1 MKKLLSIAFVLS
13 LAAGWGLAQS
23 DRATIN
29 AGALRTDLLSNNL
42 MGDTTDAQYLPAG
55 LFPYHDA
62 KSLLKLGSLWV
73 GGSID
78 NKKHFGVSAGYI
90 DGNGI
95 ISSEWNDDGGLVSA
109 AIPGAVSPLELS
121 AGWSDTSNAANQ
133 GIKLG
138 IKADLTVHQ
147 WSYSPIDKFYI
158 LNYKLENA
166 GGEKV
171 DSLYAGLYHLP
182 TVFRDAANNSSNL
195 DFCGFDS
202 SSDPVNGGG
211 RNLLWITADS
221 FSCSNSYG
229 VNPQFLGIR
238 LLQAMDPSGSP
249 AGLSGASSWFGL
261 RMEPYSDDDP
271 LNPYSK
277 YFYLSRNR
285 SDVADIQKVNA
296 PVTTF
301 DTLRL
306 DFFGQVITDVEGVWD
321 VNDTNHLGTNYYA
334 GGSFDAEKG
343 MIYLGTPKADRTAL
357 INSEEVWPSDTLT
370 LTVSVIP
377 VASVAGVYDNP
388 LDTGVNYYTGGS
400 FDPASGLITLGT
412 PYYGG
417 AQLYV
422 DYYYRI
428 NNVAVSYNYYY
439 NKVITTPWDSY
450 TLQIDPYAVQNVEGV
465 YWAKDSSGTG
475 TNYYTGGSFDKS
487 SGMISLAVPIDP
499 DTLVFERYSTFM
511 HDASWL
517 PQDDTLDI
525 SELDLSK
532 IVEILGVYDD
542 SNTDRY
548 PGGSY
553 DPATG
558 TITLGIPFSS
568 DDYHSVWVTYRYLGL
583 PSVWVKNYKPELSA
597 KNVLTSVGPW
607 TMDPGDTARAVF
619 AVVAGNTLAELQAAS
634 DSALYIWNNP
644 SAAISALAGS
654 VSGMVERTAGR
665 GPIPGA
671 KVVAYQGVASL
682 DSAYADDNGRYFISN
697 ISGGLYDSLVASA
710 VNYLS
715 ASLSNVTVT
724 NEQDNGGNNLT
735 LISSRADLSGDIVRA
750 DGITP
755 VKMAK
760 IYIRGANSDSTFS
773 DISGYYQFSGL
784 EITAGDTLIFTAPYC
799 RTDTVPGIMLAG
811 DSASVINHT
820 MHSLTGWIDGLITKL
835 DGITPIAGATIKA
848 ARTADTVSAI
858 SGSDGHYSIPGLA
871 SDTYNILVSVDWFA
885 SDSMSGIGVV
895 TDSTSLASLSLKQA
909 NNISSLIWQKKS
921 TMPSWRYG
929 SASAMAGG
937 KVYLF
942 GGRDYLGATNTV
954 FCYDPAADT
963 SRGDPWTSLTSM
975 PTSRYGLGAAT
986 VGDSIIYV
994 IGGYDNDSLPLATI
1008 EAYVPGSDAWVTG
1021 LAGMPTPRAF
1031 LGVASIAD
1039 TVYAVGGLNEVFPGL
1054 DTVELYLPGSNS
1066 WVTKKALLG
1075 GPSFGRAGI
1084 GFATLDSLGTKRV
1097 HCIGGRKLDGSVLQ
1111 THIKYNPVTNA
1122 WASRA
1127 AIPWVVAFGAAASL
1141 NDSLYMIGGWDAS
1154 NGYLNKVGAYTP
1166 FANTW
1171 STATD
1176 LPITAAYHSASALD
1190 SVGLWI
1196 FGGKTADTYISD
1208 DIYFGY
1214 KAGGITGLC
1223 NTTTDG
1229 PVVGALVSAISDS
1242 KVKNTEA
1249 TDNSGYYTLA
1259 GLEPGRYNVHIYKA
1273 GVMDTVISDVVVRW
1287 GRITDIGPVTGVSGG
1302 KPGVV
1307 VSSFALHPSYPNP
1320 ARGFCHI
1327 SYQIPSNS
1335 RVELAV
1341 YNVLG
1346 QKVKTLVSGN
1356 KPAGSYSIKWAGDDG
1371 RGQKVANGIYIY
1383 RLQMNSGTENKTAT
1397 KKLVL
1402 LR

>member
-1 MKKLLSIAFVLS
+1 MRKFLCIVFVLS
-13 LAAGWGLAQS
+13 LAAGWGMAQS

-29 AGALRTDLLSNNL
+29 AGALKTDLLSNNL
-42 MGDTTDAQYLPAG
+42 MGDTTAAQYLPAG
-55 LFPYHDA
+55 LYPYHDA
-62 KSLLKLGSLWV
+62 KSLLKLGSLWL

-90 DGNGI
+90 DRNGL
-95 ISSEWNDDGGLVSA
+95 ISTEWNNDGSLISA
-109 AIPGAVSPLELS
+109 NIPGAVSPFELS
-121 AGWSDTSNAANQ
+121 AGFGDTSDAANQ

-158 LNYKLENA
+158 LNYKLENV

-202 SSDPVNGGG
+202 SPDPVNGGG

-221 FSCSNSYG
+221 VSCSNSYG
-229 VNPQFLGIR
+229 IDPQFLGIR
-238 LLQAMDPSGSP
+238 LLQAVDPSGSP
-249 AGLSGASSWFGL
+249 AGLSGASSWFGI

-277 YFYLSRNR
+277 YFYLSRNK
-285 SDVADIQKVNA
+285 SDVADVQKVNA

-301 DTLRL
+301 DTLSL

-321 VNDTNHLGTNYYA
+321 VNDTNHLGLNYYT

-343 MIYLGTPKADRTAL
+343 LIYLGTPKADRTAL
-357 INSEEVWPSDTLT
+357 INSEEIWPSDTLT
-370 LTVSVIP
+370 LTVSVTP

-475 TNYYTGGSFDKS
+475 TNYYAGGSFDKS
-487 SGMISLAVPIDP
+487 SGMISLAVPIDL
-499 DTLVFERYSTFM
+499 DTLVFERYSTLM

-553 DPATG
+553 NPATG

-583 PSVWVKNYKPELSA
+583 PNVWVKNYKPELST

-619 AVVAGNTLAELQAAS
+619 AVVAGNTLSELQAAS

-644 SAAISALAGS
+644 STSVSAITGS

-665 GPIPGA
+665 GPISGA
-671 KVVAYQGVASL
+671 KVVAYQGVAPI
-682 DSAYADDNGRYFISN
+682 DSANTDNNGRYFISN
-697 ISGGLYDSLVASA
+697 ISGGLYDSLMASA
-710 VNYLS
+710 VNYLP

-724 NEQDNGGNNLT
+724 NEQNNGGNNLA
-735 LISSRADLSGDIVRA
+735 LVSSRADLSGAIVRA

-755 VKMAK
+755 VKMARVD
-760 IYIRGANSDSTFS
+760 IRGTNSDSTFS
-773 DISGYYQFSGL
+773 DVSGYYQFSNL
-784 EITAGDTLIFTAPYC
+784 KTTAGDTLIFSAPYC
-799 RTDTVPGIMLAG
+799 LTDTVPGIILAE
-811 DSASVINHT
+811 DSASACNHT
-820 MHSLTGWIDGLITKL
+820 MHSLTGWIDGRITKL
-835 DGITPIAGATIKA
+835 DGITPIAGASVKA
-848 ARTADTVSAI
+848 ARPADTVSTVT
-858 SGSDGHYSIPGLA
+858 GWDGTYSIPGLT
-871 SDTYNILVSVDWFA
+871 SDTYTVLVSAAWFA
-885 SDSMSGIGVV
+885 PDSMPGIVIAA
-895 TDSTSLASLSLKQA
+895 DSTALVNLSLKQA
-909 NNISSLIWQKKS
+909 NNISSLIWRKKS

-929 SASAMAGG
+929 AGTCQVQG
-937 KVYLF
+937 KVYVF

-963 SRGDPWTSLTSM
+963 SRGDPWTSLSDM
-975 PTSRYGLGAAT
+975 PIARYGLGAAA

-994 IGGYDNDSLPLATI
+994 IGGYDNDSLPLSTTH
-1008 EAYVPGSDAWVTG
+1008 AYLPASNSWVTG
-1021 LAGMPTPRAF
+1021 LPAMPTPRAF
-1031 LGVASIAD
+1031 MGVASISD
-1039 TVYAVGGLNEVFPGL
+1039 TVYAAGGLNNTAAGL
-1054 DTVELYLPGSNS
+1054 DTVEAYLVSANS
-1066 WVTKKALLG
+1066 WITPKELLG
-1075 GPSFGRAGI
+1075 GNSFGRAGI

-1097 HCIGGRKLDGSVLQ
+1097 YSIGGQRVDGSILQ
-1111 THIKYNPVTNA
+1111 TNIKYNPITNA
-1122 WASRA
+1122 WTIRTALPWLSA
-1127 AIPWVVAFGAAASL
+1127 YSSAVAI
-1141 NDSLYMIGGWDAS
+1141 NDSLYLIGGKNIAD
-1154 NGYLNKVGAYTP
+1154 GYLKKIGVYNT
-1166 FANTW
+1166 FANNW

-1176 LPITAAYHSASALD
+1176 YPITAAYLSASALD
-1190 SVGLWI
+1190 SVGIWVM
-1196 FGGKTADTYISD
+1196 GGKTADTYISD
-1208 DIYFGY
+1208 EIYFGY

-1223 NTTTDG
+1223 NTTTNG
-1229 PVVGALVSAISDS
+1229 PVIGAIVSAISGS

-1249 TDNSGYYTLA
+1249 TDNNGYFTLA
-1259 GLEPGRYNVHIYKA
+1259 GLEPGLYNVHIFKA
-1273 GVMDTVISDVVVRW
+1273 GVMDTIISDLVVRW
-1287 GRITDIGPVTGVSGG
+1287 GRVTNAPTVTGVAGG

-1307 VSSFALHPSYPNP
+1307 VSTFALHPAYPNP
-1320 ARGFCHI
+1320 ARGSCNI
-1327 SYQIPSNS
+1327 NYQIPSNS

-1356 KPAGSYSIKWAGDDG
+1356 KSAGSYSIKWTGDDS

>member
-1 MKKLLSIAFVLS
+1 MRKFLSMVFVLS

-23 DRATIN
+23 ERATIN

-42 MGDTTDAQYLPAG
+42 MGDTTVSQYLPAG
-55 LFPYHDA
+55 LYPYHDP
-62 KSLLKLGSLWV
+62 KSLLKLGSLWL

-90 DGNGI
+90 DGSGNIG
-95 ISSEWNDDGGLVSA
+95 SEWNNDGSLIST
-109 AIPGAVSPLELS
+109 AIPGAVSTLELS
-121 AGWSDTSNAANQ
+121 AGWTDTSNASNP

-158 LNYKLENA
+158 LNYKLENV

-202 SSDPVNGGG
+202 SPDPVNMVS

-221 FSCSNSYG
+221 VSCSNSYG
-229 VNPQFLGIR
+229 IDPQFLGIR
-238 LLQAMDPSGSP
+238 LLQAVDPSGSP
-249 AGLSGASSWFGL
+249 SGLSGASSWFGL

-301 DTLRL
+301 DTLSL

-321 VNDTNHLGTNYYA
+321 VNDTNHLGLNYYT
-334 GGSFDAEKG
+334 GGSFDAERG
-343 MIYLGTPKADRTAL
+343 LIYLGTPKADRTAL
-357 INSEEVWPSDTLT
+357 INSEESWPSDTLT
-370 LTVSVIP
+370 LTVSVTP

-388 LDTGVNYYTGGS
+388 LDTGANYYTGGS

-417 AQLYV
+417 AQLYA

-428 NNVAVSYNYYY
+428 NNVAISYNYYY

-465 YWAKDSSGTG
+465 YWAKDSSCAG
-475 TNYYTGGSFDKS
+475 TNYFTGGTFDQS
-487 SGMISLAVPIDP
+487 SGMISLGTALDEDTMVYDRYATQMFDP
-499 DTLVFERYSTFM
+499 SYNPS
-511 HDASWL
+511 
-517 PQDDTLDI
+517 DDTTVVWWMDP
-525 SELDLSK
+525 SK
-532 IVEILGVYDD
+532 IVEILAVYDE
-542 SNTDRY
+542 SNVDRY

-553 DPATG
+553 DPING
-558 TITLGIPFSS
+558 IITLGIPFSG
-568 DDYHSVWVTYRYLGL
+568 DDYHPVYVTYRYLGL
-583 PSVWVKNYKPELSA
+583 PNVWVKNYKPELSA

-619 AVVAGNTLAELQAAS
+619 AVVAGNTLSELQAAS

-665 GPIPGA
+665 GPVSGA
-671 KVVAYQGVASL
+671 KVVVYQGVAPI
-682 DSAYADDNGRYFISN
+682 DSGYADNNGRYFISN

-710 VNYLS
+710 VNYLP

-724 NEQDNGGNNLT
+724 NEQNNGGNNLT
-735 LISSRADLSGDIVRA
+735 LVSSRADLSGDIVRA

-755 VKMAK
+755 VKTAT

-784 EITAGDTLIFTAPYC
+784 KITAGDTLIFTAPYC
-799 RTDTVPGIMLAG
+799 LTDTVPGIVLAE
-811 DSASVINHT
+811 DSATVISHT

-848 ARTADTVSAI
+848 ARTADTVSTVT
-858 SGSDGHYSIPGLA
+858 GWDGKYSVPGLA
-871 SDTYNILVSVDWFA
+871 SDTYNILVSADWFA
-885 SDSMSGIGVV
+885 SDSISGIGVV
-895 TDSTSLASLSLKQA
+895 TDSTALVSLSLKQA

-921 TMPSWRYG
+921 AMPSWRYG

-942 GGRDYLGATNTV
+942 GGRDYLGATNTF

-963 SRGDPWTSLTSM
+963 SRGDPWTSLVSM

-994 IGGYDNDSLPLATI
+994 IGGYDNDSLPLSTI
-1008 EAYVPGSDAWVTG
+1008 EAYLPASNSWVTG
-1021 LAGMPTPRAF
+1021 LPDMPTPRAF
-1031 LGVASIAD
+1031 LGVAAISD
-1039 TVYAVGGLNEVFPGL
+1039 TVYAAGGFNTLAAGL
-1054 DTVELYLPGSNS
+1054 DTVEAYLASVNS
-1066 WVTKKALLG
+1066 WIAPKALLG
-1075 GPSFGRAGI
+1075 GDGFGRAGS
-1084 GFATLDSLGTKRV
+1084 GFAVLDSFGTKRV

-1122 WASRA
+1122 WASRNA
-1127 AIPWVVAFGAAASL
+1127 VPWLVAFGAAASL
-1141 NDSLYMIGGWDAS
+1141 NDSLYMTGGWNVS

-1176 LPITAAYHSASALD
+1176 LPVTTAYHSASALD
-1190 SVGLWI
+1190 SVGIWI
-1196 FGGKTADTYISD
+1196 LGGKTADTYISD
-1208 DIYFGY
+1208 EIYFGY

-1229 PVVGALVSAISDS
+1229 PVIGALVSAISDS

-1273 GVMDTVISDVVVRW
+1273 GVMDTIISDVVVRW
-1287 GRITDIGPVTGVSGG
+1287 GKVSNAPTVTGVAGG
-1302 KPGVV
+1302 KPGAVV
-1307 VSSFALHPSYPNP
+1307 ASFALQPAYPNP
-1320 ARGFCHI
+1320 ARGSCNI
-1327 SYQIPSNS
+1327 NYQIPSNS

-1346 QKVKTLVSGN
+1346 QKVKTLVSGRIS
-1356 KPAGSYSIKWAGDDG
+1356 AGSHSVKWAGDDS
-1371 RGQKVANGIYIY
+1371 RGQKVANGIYLY
-1383 RLQMNSGTENKTAT
+1383 RLQMNSGTESKTAT

>member
-1 MKKLLSIAFVLS
+1 MRKILSMVFVLS

-42 MGDTTDAQYLPAG
+42 MGDTTAAQYLPAG

-62 KSLLKLGSLWV
+62 KSLLKLGSLWL

-95 ISSEWNDDGGLVSA
+95 ISSEWSNDGSLIST

-182 TVFRDAANNSSNL
+182 TVFRDAANNSSSL

-202 SSDPVNGGG
+202 SPDPVNGGG

-221 FSCSNSYG
+221 VSCSNSYG

-249 AGLSGASSWFGL
+249 SGLSGASSWFGL

-301 DTLRL
+301 DTLSL

-321 VNDTNHLGTNYYA
+321 VNDTNHLGLNYYT

-357 INSEEVWPSDTLT
+357 INSEEIWPSDTLT
-370 LTVSVIP
+370 LTVSVTP

-388 LDTGVNYYTGGS
+388 LDTGVNYYPGGS

-428 NNVAVSYNYYY
+428 NNVAVTYNYYY

-465 YWAKDSSGTG
+465 YWSKDSSGTG

-487 SGMISLAVPIDP
+487 SGMISLAAPIDP
-499 DTLVFERYSTFM
+499 DTLVFERYPTFM

-532 IVEILGVYDD
+532 IVEILGVFDD
-542 SNTDRY
+542 GDTNRY
-548 PGGSY
+548 TGGSY
-553 DPATG
+553 DPASG

-568 DDYHSVWVTYRYLGL
+568 DGYHNVYVTYRYLGL
-583 PSVWVKNYKPELSA
+583 PSVWVKNYKPELSV

-619 AVVAGNTLAELQAAS
+619 AVVAGNTLSELQAAS

-644 SAAISALAGS
+644 SVTISALAGS
-654 VSGMVERTAGR
+654 ISGMVERTAGR
-665 GPIPGA
+665 GPVSGA
-671 KVVAYQGVASL
+671 KVVAYQGVAPI

-697 ISGGLYDSLVASA
+697 ISGGLYDSLVAWA
-710 VNYLS
+710 VNYLP

-735 LISSRADLSGDIVRA
+735 LASSRADLSGDIVRA
-750 DGITP
+750 DGTTP
-755 VKMAK
+755 VKMARVD
-760 IYIRGANSDSTFS
+760 IRGANIDSSFS
-773 DISGYYQFSGL
+773 DVSGYYRFSDL
-784 EITAGDTLIFTAPYC
+784 KITVGDTLIFTAPYC
-799 RTDTVPGIMLAG
+799 LTDTVPGIVLAE
-811 DSASVINHT
+811 DSAAVFNHT

-835 DGITPIAGATIKA
+835 DGITPIAGAVIQA
-848 ARTADTVSAI
+848 VSGVDTSNAV
-858 SGSDGHYSIPGLA
+858 SGSDGSYSLSGLPA
-871 SDTYNILVSVDWFA
+871 GSYAVSFAAPWFA
-885 SDSMSGIGVV
+885 GDSVSGVEVV
-895 TDSTSLASLSLKQA
+895 VDSTTIVNQILKQE
-909 NNISSLIWQKKS
+909 NNVSDLIWKKKS
-921 TMPSWRYG
+921 AMPGWRYG
-929 SASAMAGG
+929 AGTCQVQG
-937 KVYLF
+937 KVYVF

-954 FCYDPAADT
+954 YRYDPAADT
-963 SRGDPWTSLTSM
+963 SGGDAWASLTPMSS
-975 PTSRYGLGAAT
+975 SRYGLGAAA

-994 IGGYDNDSLPLATI
+994 VGGYDSDSIALSVI
-1008 EAYVPGSDAWVTG
+1008 EAYVPNTDSWVSG
-1021 LAGMPTPRAF
+1021 LALMPTPRAF

-1039 TVYAVGGLNEVFPGL
+1039 TVYAVGGFNSAIPGL
-1054 DTVELYLPGSNS
+1054 DTVELYLPGSDS

-1075 GPSFGRAGI
+1075 GPGFGRAGI

-1097 HCIGGRKLDGSVLQ
+1097 YSIGGQKVDGSILQ
-1111 THIKYNPVTNA
+1111 TNVKYNPITNA
-1122 WASRA
+1122 WTTRTSLPWLA
-1127 AIPWVVAFGAAASL
+1127 AFSSAVSV
-1141 NDSLYMIGGWDAS
+1141 NDSLYFIGGKNITD
-1154 NGYLNKVGAYTP
+1154 GYLSKLGVYNT
-1166 FANTW
+1166 FANNWTTLDDFPQAVAFH
-1171 STATD
+1171 SS
-1176 LPITAAYHSASALD
+1176 AAVDSA
-1190 SVGLWI
+1190 GIWI
-1196 FGGKTADTYISD
+1196 LGGKTADTYISD

-1229 PVVGALVSAISDS
+1229 PVIGALVSAISDS

-1302 KPGVV
+1302 KPGAV
-1307 VSSFALHPSYPNP
+1307 VSSFALQPAYPNP
-1320 ARGFCHI
+1320 ARGSCNI
-1327 SYQIPSNS
+1327 NYQIPSNS

-1346 QKVKTLVSGN
+1346 QKVKTLVSGRIS
-1356 KPAGSYSIKWAGDDG
+1356 AGSHSVKWAGDDS
-1371 RGQKVANGIYIY
+1371 RGQKVANGVYLY
-1383 RLQMNSGTENKTAT
+1383 RLQMNSGTESKTAT

>member
-1 MKKLLSIAFVLS
+1 MRKFWCIAFVLS
-13 LAAGWGLAQS
+13 LATGWGLAQS

-29 AGALRTDLLSNNL
+29 AGALKTDLLSNNL
-42 MGDTTDAQYLPAG
+42 MGDTTASQYRPAG

-62 KSLLKLGSLWV
+62 KSLLKLGSLWL

-90 DGNGI
+90 DRSGKI
-95 ISSEWNDDGGLVSA
+95 TSEWSNDGSLISA
-109 AIPGAVSPLELS
+109 GIPGAVSPFELS
-121 AGWSDTSNAANQ
+121 AAFGDTSDAANQ

-158 LNYKLENA
+158 LNYKLENV

-182 TVFRDAANNSSNL
+182 AVFRDAVNNSSNL

-202 SSDPVNGGG
+202 SPDPVNGVS
-211 RNLLWITADS
+211 RDLLWITADS
-221 FSCSNSYG
+221 VSCANSYL

-238 LLQAMDPSGSP
+238 LLQAADPTGSP
-249 AGLSGASSWFGL
+249 AGLSGASSWFGI
-261 RMEPYSDDDP
+261 RMEPYSDNDP
-271 LNPYSK
+271 LNPYNK

-285 SDVADIQKVNA
+285 SDVADVQKINA

-301 DTLRL
+301 DTLSL

-321 VNDTNHLGTNYYA
+321 VNDTNHLGLNYYT

-343 MIYLGTPKADRTAL
+343 LIHLGTPKADRTAL
-357 INSEEVWPSDTLT
+357 INSEESWPWDTLT
-370 LTVSVIP
+370 LAVSVTP

-388 LDTGVNYYTGGS
+388 VDTGVNYYTGGG
-400 FDPASGLITLGT
+400 FDPASGVITLGT

-439 NKVITTPWDSY
+439 NKVVTTPWDSY

-465 YWAKDSSGTG
+465 YWSKDSSCAG
-475 TNYYTGGSFDKS
+475 TNYFTGGSFDRS
-487 SGMISLAVPIDP
+487 SGMISLAVPIDQ
-499 DTLVFERYSTFM
+499 DTLVFERYPTFM
-511 HDASWL
+511 HDASWS
-517 PQDDTLDI
+517 PQDDTLSID
-525 SELDLSK
+525 ELDLSK
-532 IVEILGVYDD
+532 IVEILGVFDD
-542 SNTDRY
+542 SNIDRY

-553 DPATG
+553 DPVNG
-558 TITLGIPFSS
+558 IITLGIPFSS
-568 DDYHSVWVTYRYLGL
+568 DDYHPVYVTYRYLGL
-583 PSVWVKNYKPELSA
+583 PNVWVKNYKPELSA

-619 AVVAGNTLAELQAAS
+619 AVVAGNTLSELQAAS

-644 SAAISALAGS
+644 SAPVSAITGS

-665 GPIPGA
+665 GPISGA
-671 KVVAYQGVASL
+671 KVVAYQGVAPI
-682 DSAYADDNGRYFISN
+682 DSANTDNNGRYFISN

-710 VNYLS
+710 VNYLP
-715 ASLSNVTVT
+715 ASLSNITVT
-724 NEQDNGGNNLT
+724 DGQDNWGNNLA
-735 LISSRADLSGDIVRA
+735 LVSSRADLSGSIVRA
-750 DGITP
+750 NGITP

-760 IYIRGANSDSTFS
+760 IYIRGANIDSAFS
-773 DISGYYQFSGL
+773 DASGYYQFSGL
-784 EITAGDTLIFTAPYC
+784 KITAGDTLVFIAPYC
-799 RTDTVPGIMLAG
+799 LTDTVPGIILAE
-811 DSASVINHT
+811 DSASICNHT
-820 MHSLTGWIDGLITKL
+820 MHSLTGWIDGRITKL
-835 DGITPIAGATIKA
+835 DGITPIAGASLKA
-848 ARTADTVSAI
+848 ARAADTVSTVT
-858 SGSDGHYSIPGLA
+858 GSDGRYSIPGLA
-871 SDTYNILVSVDWFA
+871 SDTYTVLVSADWFA
-885 SDSMSGIGVV
+885 PNSMAGIVIAA
-895 TDSTSLASLSLKQA
+895 DSTALVNLSLKQA
-909 NNISSLIWQKKS
+909 NNISSLIWRKKS

-929 SASAMAGG
+929 SATAMAGG

-942 GGRDYLGATNTV
+942 GGRDYLGATNTA

-963 SRGDPWTSLTSM
+963 SRGDPWTSLADM
-975 PTSRYGLGAAT
+975 PIARYGLGAAA
-986 VGDSIIYV
+986 VGDSVIYV
-994 IGGYDNDSLPLATI
+994 IGGYDNDSLPLSAI
-1008 EAYVPGSDAWVTG
+1008 QAYLPASNSWVTG
-1021 LAGMPTPRAF
+1021 LPAMPTPRAF
-1031 LGVASIAD
+1031 MGVASISD
-1039 TVYAVGGLNEVFPGL
+1039 TVYAAGGLNNTAAGL
-1054 DTVELYLPGSNS
+1054 DTVEAYLSKSNS
-1066 WVTKKALLG
+1066 WITLKALPG
-1075 GPSFGRAGI
+1075 GDANGRAGS
-1084 GFATLDSLGTKRV
+1084 GFAVLDSFGVKRA

-1122 WASRA
+1122 WVTRTAV
-1127 AIPWVVAFGAAASL
+1127 PWPVALGAAASL
-1141 NDSLYMIGGWDAS
+1141 NDSLYMIGGWNVS

-1190 SVGLWI
+1190 SVGIWVL
-1196 FGGKTADTYISD
+1196 GGKTADTYISD
-1208 DIYFGY
+1208 AIYFGY

-1223 NTTTDG
+1223 NTTTNG
-1229 PVVGALVSAISDS
+1229 PVIGAIVSAISGS
-1242 KVKNTEA
+1242 KIKNTEA
-1249 TDNSGYYTLA
+1249 TDVNGYYTLA
-1259 GLEPGRYNVHIYKA
+1259 GLEPGQYNVHIYKA

-1287 GRITDIGPVTGVSGG
+1287 GKVTDIGPVTGVAGG
-1302 KPGVV
+1302 KPDVA
-1307 VSSFALHPSYPNP
+1307 VSTFALHQAYPNP
-1320 ARGFCHI
+1320 ARGFCNI
-1327 SYQIPSNS
+1327 NYQIPSNS
-1335 RVELAV
+1335 RVELAI

-1356 KPAGSYSIKWAGDDG
+1356 KSAGSYSIKWAGDDS